1 VRARAATA
9 LAIALVLLAVGA
21 PAASASFLSF
31 SSFDGEVRY
40 DAALGED
47 NDLELFRSDTH
58 FVFTDTVPITPTAPC
73 VSFAVTSGGCPIA
86 GVGAIE
92 ADLRDLDDRATI
104 GDSLTLSA
112 FGSVSV
118 SAGSGADTVVAGA
131 GAGAEISGDQG
142 ADSLTGDSEDDRLL
156 GGDDSDSLTG
166 GAGGDDLTGGP
177 GNDVA
182 FGGAGEDFFRS
193 TSITDGADIYDGG
206 SDRDGIDFQQRAP
219 DLSLDPDGVA
229 DDGALC
235 PGPACEGDNIRP
247 NLEDLSGGDGDDRIV
262 GSSAENSLRG
272 NAGDDTLIG
281 GNRDDNLDGST
292 GDDTMR
298 GDAGDDQLRGDAG
311 GDVLRG
317 GAGDDELREDLL
329 DRATD
334 VLAGGAG
341 TDTGGYG
348 FVEFALRI
356 DLDGRPD
363 DGTPSPLIGGGKDNF
378 RADVE
383 NVAGGTL
390 GDVIIGNGGSN
401 LLEGGEGDDR
411 LLGRG
416 GPDGLLG
423 GDGADSVNG
432 GKGRDSLEG
441 ASGSDRIGSRD
452 GGPDQVSCGSGLDR
466 VKADRAD
473 RTGADCDRVARR

>member
-1 VRARAATA
+1 MRARAATTLACA
-9 LAIALVLLAVGA
+9 LALLAVAA
-21 PAASASFLSF
+21 PAASASFLN
-31 SSFDGEVRY
+31 SFDGEVEY
-40 DAALGED
+40 NAALGED
-47 NDLELFRSDTH
+47 NDLQIFQSDTH
-58 FVFTDTVPITPTAPC
+58 IVFTDTVAITPSPPC
-73 VSFAVTSGGCPIA
+73 VSFAVTSAGCPIA
-86 GVGAIE
+86 GVGSIE

-104 GDSLTLSA
+104 GDSLTLSG
-112 FGSVSV
+112 FGGISV

-131 GAGAEISGDQG
+131 GTGAEISGDQG
-142 ADSLTGDSEDDRLL
+142 ADSLTGDSGSDRIL
-156 GGDDSDSLTG
+156 GGDDSDSLRG
-166 GAGGDDLTGGP
+166 GAGRDDLDGGS

-182 FGGAGEDFFRS
+182 FGGAGDDFFRS
-193 TSITDGADIYDGG
+193 TSFTDGADIYDGG
-206 SDRDGIDFQQRAP
+206 PDRDGIDFQQRAP

-247 NLEDLSGGDGDDRIV
+247 NVEDLSGGDGDDRIV

-281 GNRDDNLDGST
+281 GNRDDSLNGST
-292 GDDTMR
+292 GDDAMR
-298 GDAGDDQLRGDAG
+298 GDAGDDRLSGDAG
-311 GDVLRG
+311 GDTLRG

-334 VLAGGAG
+334 VLAGGRG
-341 TDTGGYG
+341 IDTGGYG

-363 DGTPSPLIGGGKDNF
+363 DGTGSPLIGGGKDNF
-378 RADVE
+378 RPDIE
-383 NVAGGTL
+383 NVAGGML
-390 GDVIIGNGGSN
+390 RDVIIGNGGSN
-401 LLEGGEGDDR
+401 LLEGGDGDDR

-423 GDGADSVNG
+423 GDGADSLGG

-441 ASGSDRIGSRD
+441 ASGADRVGSRD

-473 RTGADCDRVARR
+473 QTGADCDRVARR